1 MTLRRFLMLLAV
13 VLVIV
18 LIVIVW
24 VFPSDED
31 FQTENPFWNGSSEL
45 KLHHSF
51 IPLQSLAELP
61 VEPCGTTLLLVP
73 YIDFTTSELEEI
85 GRFVAGGGTLVL
97 ADDYRFGNKVLEYLG
112 VEARFAGQILL
123 DPLFNYKNERLPRI
137 FDLST
142 DSVTGGVSS
151 LVFNHA
157 TCLMDVEDSEVL
169 ALSSSFSFLDL
180 NDSEEWDSDEPTGPL
195 PVISQHNLVNGRI
208 ILISDPSIF
217 INGMDTLDDNYAII
231 ESIAEIASS
240 QLLIDQSHLPYSD
253 LHQAK
258 DMLASVRS
266 ALATPVGT
274 LVLVIVLLVITLRPM
289 WPRKGEEIGG
299 IA

>member
-1 MTLRRFLMLLAV
+1 VTLRRFLMLLAV

-45 KLHHSF
+45 SSNHSF
-51 IPLQSLAELP
+51 IPLASLADLP
-61 VEPCGTTLLLVP
+61 AAPGGTTLVLVP
-73 YIDFTTSELEEI
+73 YMDFTSSELEKIE
-85 GRFVAGGGTLVL
+85 RFVTWGGTLVL
-97 ADDYRFGNKVLEYLG
+97 ADDYGFGNEVLGYLG
-112 VEARFAGQILL
+112 LEARFAGQVLL
-123 DPLFNYKNERLPRI
+123 DPLFSYKNERLPRI

-142 DSVTGGVSS
+142 DSMTGDIDS

-157 TCLMDVEDSEVL
+157 TCLTGVGDSNVL

-180 NDSEEWDSDEPTGPL
+180 NDNEEWDSDEPTGPL
-195 PVISQHNLVNGRI
+195 PVISQHTLASGRV

-217 INGMDTLDDNYAII
+217 INSMDTLDDNYTII
-231 ESIAEIASS
+231 ENIAEITSS
-240 QLLIDQSHLPYSD
+240 QLFIDQSHLPYSD
-253 LHQAK
+253 LRQTK
-258 DMLASVRS
+258 DVLASVRS
-266 ALATPVGT
+266 ALTTPVGT
-274 LVLVIVLLVITLRPM
+274 LVLVTLLLVITLRPI
-289 WPRKGEEIGG
+289 WPRKGEGIGD